1 MRKIFLFVFTVFV
14 FSFGSLAQQT
24 DSTIVLRNGD
34 LLFQHIVCGELCEAI
49 EQVTEGYQGHDFS
62 HIGLVLIENDS
73 VFILEAIGS
82 KVQKNT
88 LAAFKKRST
97 APLLVARIKP
107 GYAHITDSVIAFAK
121 AQLGVPYDDAFLYDN
136 QKYYCSEL
144 LYDAFK
150 YANHNKPFF
159 KLEPMTFKQPGKHTF
174 FPAWVTY
181 YKELGMPVPEG
192 KPGINPGGISRSEK
206 LDMLGWISSLK

>member
-1 MRKIFLFVFTVFV
+1 MRKIFLFVFTVLA
-14 FSFGSLAQQT
+14 FSFRTLAQQT
-24 DSTIVLRNGD
+24 DSTIALRNGD

-62 HIGLVLIENDS
+62 HIGLVMIEHDS

-88 LAAFKKRST
+88 LASFKKRST
-97 APLLVARIKP
+97 APLLVARLKP
-107 GYAHITDSVIAFAK
+107 IYAHMTDSVIAFAK
-121 AQLGVPYDDAFLYDN
+121 TQLGVPYDDAFLYDN

-159 KLEPMTFKQPGKHTF
+159 RLEPMTFKQPGKNTF

-181 YKELGMPVPEG
+181 YKELGIPVPEG